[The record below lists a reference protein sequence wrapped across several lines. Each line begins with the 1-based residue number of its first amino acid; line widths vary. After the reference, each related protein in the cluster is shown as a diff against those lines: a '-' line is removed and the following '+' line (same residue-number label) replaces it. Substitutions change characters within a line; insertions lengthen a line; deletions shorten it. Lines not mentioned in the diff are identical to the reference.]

1 MKSLVSFLLL
11 VHVSQ
16 HASGVEV
23 YDVYEGEESV
33 LLPCQVPVN
42 VSSSSTAVVW
52 DRDEFK
58 IPTVHMRVQSGDDIL
73 NDQNHRY
80 TNRTSMKAD
89 ALQTGDLSLTLR
101 NPTVSDGGTYTCIV
115 RKYGQDQSKTHV
127 QLKVKERPPTWPWVL
142 SGILAILALLAV
154 SSGIVMCYRYKRMK
168 CPADSQVLMVE
179 ISEGEKKSVLLPFKT
194 TEDLPQDATVEWRLT
209 DPKHMQVHVYDSGK
223 NQPDKQDEVYQGRTE
238 MKEEPLRDKDLSLKL
253 KEPRVTDTGVYTCT
267 VSSKDG
273 SLLLQKVVSLTV
285 RESQMETVEVT
296 EWNKSVLLPF
306 KTKDDLSQDATVEWR
321 RSDSKHRKVHTF
333 QSSQHLSGEQEE
345 IYRGRTEMNK
355 EALRIGDLSLTL
367 KDLRLTDSGVY
378 TCTVCTHGKVL
389 KQKVVVL
396 SVRVYEL
403 QTVEVTRGVKPVLLP
418 FKTTADLPEDVR
430 VEWRRSDLE
439 DVKVLVYENSQNK
452 HEEQHQDYQGR
463 TEMNEELLRTRDLSL
478 TLKDL
483 RPTDSGVYTC
493 TVYKNDGAILKQKIV
508 ILTIRD
514 YQVEIVEVTKGKKS
528 VLLPFKTTLDLPD
541 DVTIEWRRGDS
552 RDTVHTYQDG
562 QNLLEEQGQDYRG
575 RTEMNKEP
583 LRTGDLSLTL
593 KDPQNTHSGFYM
605 CTVSQGEDILR
616 QKGVTLTVRG
626 KHGASFTE
634 QFQGFRNKRKPMTD
648 GPSSTAI
655 HESIPLTT
663 KEAS

>member
-1 MKSLVSFLLL
+1 MKSFVPFLLL

-16 HASGVEV
+16 HASGVE
-23 YDVYEGEESV
+23 VYEGEESV

-127 QLKVKERPPTWPWVL
+127 QLKVKERPPTWLWALFVV
-142 SGILAILALLAV
+142 LAILALLAV
-154 SSGIVMCYRYKRMK
+154 SGIVMCYRYKWIKR
-168 CPADSQVLMVE
+168 PADSQVLMVE
-179 ISEGEKKSVLLPFKT
+179 MLEGDQKSVLLPFKT
-194 TEDLPQDATVEWRLT
+194 TEDLPQDATVEWTLT
-209 DPKHMQVHVYDSGK
+209 DPKHMQIHVYDSGK

-238 MKEEPLRDKDLSLKL
+238 MNEEPLRDKDLSLKL

-321 RSDSKHRKVHTF
+321 RSDSKHRKVHMF
-333 QSSQHLSGEQEE
+333 QSSQHLSGEQDE

-378 TCTVCTHGKVL
+378 TCTVYKKDGAIL

-403 QTVEVTRGVKPVLLP
+403 QTVEVTRGVKRVMLP

-430 VEWRRSDLE
+430 VEWRRTDLE
-439 DVKVLVYENSQNK
+439 DVKVLMHENHQKK

-463 TEMNEELLRTRDLSL
+463 TEMKEELLRTGDLSL
-478 TLKDL
+478 TLNFPRL
-483 RPTDSGVYTC
+483 TDSGVYTC
-493 TVYKNDGAILKQKIV
+493 TVYRKDGAILKQKVV

-528 VLLPFKTTLDLPD
+528 VLLPFKTTPGLPD
-541 DVTIEWRRGDS
+541 DVTVEWRRADTKV
-552 RDTVHTYQDG
+552 TVHTYQDG

-575 RTEMNKEP
+575 RTEMNEEP

-593 KDPQNTHSGFYM
+593 KDLQKNHSGFYM

-616 QKGVTLTVRG
+616 QKGVTLTFRG

-634 QFQGFRNKRKPMTD
+634 QFQGFRKKKKSMTD
-648 GPSSTAI
+648 GPSSTVI

>member
-23 YDVYEGEESV
+23 YEGEESV
-33 LLPCQVPVN
+33 LLPCQVLVN
-42 VSSSSTAVVW
+42 VSRSSTAVVW

-115 RKYGQDQSKTHV
+115 RKYGQDQSNIHIP
-127 QLKVKERPPTWPWVL
+127 LKVKEHPPTWPWVL
-142 SGILAILALLAV
+142 SAVLVLLAV
-154 SSGIVMCYRYKRMK
+154 SSGIFMCYRYKTMK
-168 CPADSQVLMVE
+168 RPADSQVLMVE

-209 DPKHMQVHVYDSGK
+209 EPKHMKVHVYESGK
-223 NQPDKQDEVYQGRTE
+223 NQLDKHGKVYQGRTE
-238 MKEEPLRDKDLSLKL
+238 MNEEPLRDKDLSLKL
-253 KEPRVTDTGVYTCT
+253 KEPCFTDTGVYTCT
-267 VSSKDG
+267 VRSKDG
-273 SLLLQKVVSLTV
+273 NLLLQKVVSLTV
-285 RESQMETVEVT
+285 RESQMEMVEVT

-306 KTKDDLSQDATVEWR
+306 KTKDDLPQDATVEWR
-321 RSDSKHRKVHTF
+321 RSDSKHRKVHTIK
-333 QSSQHLSGEQEE
+333 SSQHLSDEQDE

-355 EALRIGDLSLTL
+355 GALRIGDLSLKL
-367 KDLRLTDSGVY
+367 KGLSIADSGVY
-378 TCTVCTHGKVL
+378 TCTVSMHGKVL
-389 KQKVVVL
+389 KEKVVVL

-403 QTVEVTRGVKPVLLP
+403 QTVEVTPGVKRVMLP
-418 FKTTADLPEDVR
+418 FKTTADLLEDVR
-430 VEWRRSDLE
+430 VEWRRSDLK

-452 HEEQHQDYQGR
+452 HEEQHQDYKGR
-463 TEMNEELLRTRDLSL
+463 TEINEELLRTGDL
-478 TLKDL
+478 TLTLNFDQL
-483 RPTDSGVYTC
+483 TDSGVYTC
-493 TVYKNDGAILKQKIV
+493 TVYKKDGAILKQKVV
-508 ILTIRD
+508 ILSIRD

-528 VLLPFKTTLDLPD
+528 VLLPFKTTPDLPN
-541 DVTIEWRRGDS
+541 DVTVEWRRADS
-552 RDTVHTYQDG
+552 KDTVHTYQHG

-575 RTEMNKEP
+575 RTVMKKEP

-593 KDPQNTHSGFYM
+593 KDPQKSHSGFYM

-616 QKGVTLTVRG
+616 QKRVMLTVRG
-626 KHGASFTE
+626 KRGASFTE
-634 QFQGFRNKRKPMTD
+634 QFQGFRKPMTE
-648 GPSSTAI
+648 GSSF
-655 HESIPLTT
+655 SV
-663 KEAS
+663 

>member
-1 MKSLVSFLLL
+1 MESLMPFLLL
-11 VHVSQ
+11 VHVSH

-23 YDVYEGEESV
+23 YQVYEGEESV

-42 VSSSSTAVVW
+42 ASSSSTAVVW

-58 IPTVHMRVQSGDDIL
+58 IPTVHMRVQSRDDIL

-127 QLKVKERPPTWPWVL
+127 QLKVKERPPTWLWALFVV
-142 SGILAILALLAV
+142 LAILALLAV
-154 SSGIVMCYRYKRMK
+154 SGIIMCYRYKWIKR
-168 CPADSQVLMVE
+168 PADSQVLMVE
-179 ISEGEKKSVLLPFKT
+179 ILEGEKKSVLLPFKT

-296 EWNKSVLLPF
+296 EWSKSVLLPF

-321 RSDSKHRKVHTF
+321 RSDSKHKKVHMF
-333 QSSQHLSGEQEE
+333 QSSQHLSGEQDE

-403 QTVEVTRGVKPVLLP
+403 QTVEVTPGVKRVLLP
-418 FKTTADLPEDVR
+418 FKTKADLPEDVR
-430 VEWRRSDLE
+430 VEWRRSDLD
-439 DVKVLVYENSQNK
+439 DVKVLVYENSQKK

-463 TEMNEELLRTRDLSL
+463 PEMNEELLRTGDLSL
-478 TLKDL
+478 TLYYPRL
-483 RPTDSGVYTC
+483 TDSGVYTC
-493 TVYKNDGAILKQKIV
+493 TVYRKDGAILKQKVV
-508 ILTIRD
+508 ILTIRG
-514 YQVEIVEVTKGKKS
+514 YKVEIVEVTKGKKS

-575 RTEMNKEP
+575 RTEMNEEP

-593 KDPQNTHSGFYM
+593 KDLQKNHSGFYM

-616 QKGVTLTVRG
+616 QKGVTLTFRG

-634 QFQGFRNKRKPMTD
+634 LFQGFRKKRKSIID
-648 GPSSTAI
+648 GPSSSVI
-655 HESIPLTT
+655 YESIPLTANET
-663 KEAS
+663 T

>member
-1 MKSLVSFLLL
+1 MESLMPFLLL
-11 VHVSQ
+11 VHVSH

-23 YDVYEGEESV
+23 YQVYEGEESV

-42 VSSSSTAVVW
+42 ASSSSTAVVW

-58 IPTVHMRVQSGDDIL
+58 IPTVHMRVQSRDDIL

-101 NPTVSDGGTYTCIV
+101 NPTVSD
-115 RKYGQDQSKTHV
+115 
-127 QLKVKERPPTWPWVL
+127 ERPPTWLWALFVV
-142 SGILAILALLAV
+142 LAILALLAV
-154 SSGIVMCYRYKRMK
+154 SGIIMCYRYKWIKR
-168 CPADSQVLMVE
+168 PAGM
-179 ISEGEKKSVLLPFKT
+179 
-194 TEDLPQDATVEWRLT
+194 
-209 DPKHMQVHVYDSGK
+209 
-223 NQPDKQDEVYQGRTE
+223 
-238 MKEEPLRDKDLSLKL
+238 
-253 KEPRVTDTGVYTCT
+253 
-267 VSSKDG
+267 
-273 SLLLQKVVSLTV
+273 
-285 RESQMETVEVT
+285 
-296 EWNKSVLLPF
+296 SVLLPF

-321 RSDSKHRKVHTF
+321 RSDSKHKKVHMF
-333 QSSQHLSGEQEE
+333 QSSQHLSGEQDE

-403 QTVEVTRGVKPVLLP
+403 QTVEVTPGVKRVLLP
-418 FKTTADLPEDVR
+418 FKTKADLPEDVR
-430 VEWRRSDLE
+430 VEWRRSDLD
-439 DVKVLVYENSQNK
+439 DVKVLVYENSQKK

-463 TEMNEELLRTRDLSL
+463 PEMNEELLRTGDLSL
-478 TLKDL
+478 TLYYPRL
-483 RPTDSGVYTC
+483 TDSGVYTC
-493 TVYKNDGAILKQKIV
+493 TVYRKDGAILKQKVV
-508 ILTIRD
+508 ILTIRG
-514 YQVEIVEVTKGKKS
+514 YKVEIVEVTKGKKS

-575 RTEMNKEP
+575 RTEMNEEP

-593 KDPQNTHSGFYM
+593 KDLQKNHSGFYM

-616 QKGVTLTVRG
+616 QKIVMLTVRG

-634 QFQGFRNKRKPMTD
+634 QFQGFRKKKKSMTD
-648 GPSSTAI
+648 GPSSTVI

>member
-1 MKSLVSFLLL
+1 MKSFVPFLVL
-11 VHVSQ
+11 VHVSH
-16 HASGVEV
+16 HASGVE
-23 YDVYEGEESV
+23 VYEGEESV

-58 IPTVHMRVQSGDDIL
+58 IPTVHMRVQSEGDIL

-115 RKYGQDQSKTHV
+115 RKYGQDQSKTNV
-127 QLKVKERPPTWPWVL
+127 QLKVKERPPTWLWALFVV
-142 SGILAILALLAV
+142 LAILALLAV
-154 SSGIVMCYRYKRMK
+154 SSGIFMCYRYKWMK
-168 CPADSQVLMVE
+168 RPADSQVLMVE
-179 ISEGEKKSVLLPFKT
+179 MSEGDQKSVLLPFKT

-223 NQPDKQDEVYQGRTE
+223 NQPNKQDQVYQGRTE
-238 MKEEPLRDKDLSLKL
+238 MNEEPLRDKDLSLKL

-296 EWNKSVLLPF
+296 EWNKSILLPF
-306 KTKDDLSQDATVEWR
+306 KTKDDLPQDATVEWR
-321 RSDSKHRKVHTF
+321 RSDSKHRKVHMF
-333 QSSQHLSGEQEE
+333 QSSQHLSGEQDK
-345 IYRGRTEMNK
+345 IYKDRTEMNK

-378 TCTVCTHGKVL
+378 TCTVSTHGKVL

-403 QTVEVTRGVKPVLLP
+403 QTVEVTRGVKRVLLP
-418 FKTTADLPEDVR
+418 FKTTADLLEDIR

-463 TEMNEELLRTRDLSL
+463 TEMNEELLRTGDLSL
-478 TLKDL
+478 ILNFPRL
-483 RPTDSGVYTC
+483 TDSGVYTC
-493 TVYKNDGAILKQKIV
+493 TVYKRDGDILKQKVV
-508 ILTIRD
+508 ILSIRD

-528 VLLPFKTTLDLPD
+528 VLLPFKTTPGLPE
-541 DVTIEWRRGDS
+541 DVTVEWRRADAK
-552 RDTVHTYQDG
+552 DAVHTYQDG
-562 QNLLEEQGQDYRG
+562 QNQLEEQGQDYRG
-575 RTEMNKEP
+575 RTEMNEEP

-593 KDPQNTHSGFYM
+593 KDPQKNHSGFYM

-634 QFQGFRNKRKPMTD
+634 RFQGFGNKRKSMTD
-648 GPSSTAI
+648 GPSSSVI
-655 HESIPLTT
+655 HESVPLTT
-663 KEAS
+663 KETTSC